1 MPPRPTKKPL
11 NVLVVCHGNV
21 NRSPLAG
28 AVLASKLGQGRV
40 RTRCLRDKDGYLA
53 TKKVREFAAEA
64 GYDLSNHRALRLEQV
79 DVDWA
84 DRVVY
89 MDTGNRRRLEQFNGA
104 VGKSLCLAGYLPE
117 GRWPRGWSQLRVPDP
132 AYVPPGE
139 YLREL
144 LTGIVEASERLAKW
158 WLG

>member
-1 MPPRPTKKPL
+1 M
-11 NVLVVCHGNV
+11 
-21 NRSPLAG
+21 LARR
-28 AVLASKLGQGRV
+28 LGKEQV

-64 GYDLSNHRALRLEQV
+64 GYDLSCHRAQRLEQE

-89 MDTGNRRRLEQFNGA
+89 MDMSNRRRLERFSGA

-117 GRWPRGWSQLRVPDP
+117 GNWPRGWSQLRIPDP
-132 AYVPPGE
+132 AYVPRGE

-144 LTGIVEASERLAKW
+144 LTGIVEASERLAGW